1 VRESFLITVLVA
13 SSLFAGTSAPERRID
28 NNAIISELDAKMR
41 ADNNKKEGAVAEKI
55 IRQRVEDYAKAVRA
69 KEIDTVTA
77 FYTPNIVSF
86 GSHCLDRIDSCRSA
100 RRKET
105 GKQRGG
111 GQGYTR
117 SEKGDWIAWTNLVQD
132 LCKNTTSG

>member
-1 VRESFLITVLVA
+1 MRTIRAGSENGRPRKSRSWIKLNIAVFMPMAMASVSTARQLKAGLFRSCRSAKRISFIRRLMRDACYLI
-13 SSLFAGTSAPERRID
+13 
-28 NNAIISELDAKMR
+28 
-41 ADNNKKEGAVAEKI
+41 
-55 IRQRVEDYAKAVRA
+55 
-69 KEIDTVTA
+69 
-77 FYTPNIVSF
+77 SF

-117 SEKGDWIAWTNLVQD
+117 TEKGDWIAWTNFVQD